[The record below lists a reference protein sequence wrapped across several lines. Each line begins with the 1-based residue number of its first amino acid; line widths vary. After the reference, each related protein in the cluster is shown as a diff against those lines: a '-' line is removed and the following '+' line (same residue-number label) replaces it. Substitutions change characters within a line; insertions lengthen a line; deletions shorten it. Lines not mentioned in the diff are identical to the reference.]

1 MNKVAIIMARGIE
14 GCGVTKYTVEQ
25 VKWLKA
31 HGYET
36 KVYASKDK
44 AFSRKNAHDLGQVD
58 LFKFAEEAQIN
69 RMIEECNNSDYI
81 FINSLPALGNGR
93 GAGAGDA
100 AVDNWVKALKSFKKQ
115 VILIQHDHTIYSIKR
130 NADLD

>member
-1 MNKVAIIMARGIE
+1 MSKVSIIMARGIE

-44 AFSRKNAHDLGQVD
+44 TFSRKNAHDLGHVD
-58 LFKFAEEAQIN
+58 LFKFAEEAQN
-69 RMIEECNNSDYI
+69 TLLSDRDYQ
-81 FINSLPALGNGR
+81 LHDAL
-93 GAGAGDA
+93 
-100 AVDNWVKALKSFKKQ
+100 AL
-115 VILIQHDHTIYSIKR
+115 LRQH
-130 NADLD
+130 